1 MKQSKLNPE
10 SIKWIKDNPKEFT
23 DELIRKS
30 KLVNK
35 FSNELDLYRINK
47 DKEGYQKL
55 FKELLKKEEE
65 KEWKKE

>member
-1 MKQSKLNPE
+1 MKQTKLTYE
-10 SIKWIKDNPKEFT
+10 EIKWIKDNPKEFT

-35 FSNELDLYRINK
+35 FSNELEHYRIKK

-55 FKELLKKEEE
+55 FKHFSIGYTNPL
-65 KEWKKE
+65 